1 MWRNKCGETINIR
14 NLTETALLIA
24 LITITGAVKLP
35 GLVPGTEFQLSAPL
49 AVAICAVFGFKRYII
64 AGVLASV
71 ISLALGTS
79 NLLNVFIAMVFRLT
93 VGSLLT
99 AFGTS
104 WPVVSLA
111 GPVGSA
117 VARLALGGLLGKA
130 AIPLLIAA
138 IPGMIYT
145 AIATWPLTLLLD
157 RVKRQTEKVMKH
169 AIQR

>member
-1 MWRNKCGETINIR
+1 MSEDKISNVRT
-14 NLTETALLIA
+14 LTETALLVA
-24 LITITGAVKLP
+24 LISVTGAVKLP

-64 AGVLASV
+64 AGMLASA

-93 VGSLLT
+93 VGGLLT
-99 AFGTS
+99 VFGTS
-104 WPVVSLA
+104 WPVVTLA

-130 AIPLLIAA
+130 AIPLIIAA
-138 IPGMIYT
+138 IPGMVYT
-145 AIATWPLTLLLD
+145 ALAAWPLTMLLV
-157 RVKRQTEKVMKH
+157 RVRRQTEKVVDH